1 MEKLVEAIHGFFPDF
16 NMSINDLKNPTVT
29 FVRDFYSRVLIE
41 LGVDSDNV
49 RKAQLDQ
56 LEYAQDIDLLP
67 VLNLI
72 TAINTAFPFLNI
84 NLFDMLQPTPKRN
97 AMLMSKVMNFM
108 EFCEARV
115 AANNDEIRKFQE
127 AKDIEN
133 HLMEAIEMK
142 SKELNDLASEL
153 ESCQSAKQELK
164 IQIESLENGCY
175 DNRKYNSALK
185 EGIQR
190 LEENLNSVNKEAD
203 TLKLEISSVIR
214 EIDALKSQIVV
225 NPMEE
230 KRELDVKLKHKDG
243 VLEKKKQLE
252 EKLAEYKEVK
262 EKMQHQLEMIETR
275 VVPIIKELEVLR
287 LSQEKAVS
295 AQKTK
300 KELEEL
306 LKVKEN
312 LITELDKISKNFE
325 TEESN
330 LKSQLSVVEKD
341 EESLNKILDEK
352 KSEHALKSKELKK
365 QQKLL
370 KEELNSVNRD
380 ISNLEND
387 YHELRSK
394 FTIAVEAV
402 QSRLNQI
409 TKGKQHM
416 FEY

>member
-1 MEKLVEAIHGFFPDF
+1 MEKLVDVIHAFFPDF

-41 LGVDSDNV
+41 LGVDSENL
-49 RKAQLDQ
+49 RKPQLDQ
-56 LEYAQDIDLLP
+56 LEYAEGIELLH

-72 TAINTAFPFLNI
+72 TAINTAFPFINI

-108 EFCEARV
+108 DFCERRV

-133 HLMEAIEMK
+133 HLMETIDMK
-142 SKELNDLASEL
+142 AKELNDLACEL
-153 ESCQSAKQELK
+153 ESCQSGRQELK
-164 IQIESLENGCY
+164 IEIESLENGCY
-175 DNRKYNSALK
+175 ENRKYNANLK
-185 EGIQR
+185 ENIQR
-190 LEENLNSVNKEAD
+190 LEENLSIVNKEAE
-203 TLKLEISSVIR
+203 TLKLEISSVTR
-214 EIDALKSQIVV
+214 EMDALKSQIVV

-252 EKLAEYKEVK
+252 DKLKEYKEVK
-262 EKMQHQLEMIETR
+262 EKMQLQLDMMERR

-287 LSQEKAVS
+287 LSQEMAVS
-295 AQKTK
+295 AQKAK

-306 LKVKEN
+306 QKAKERCVE
-312 LITELDKISKNFE
+312 ELDEIRKNCAI
-325 TEESN
+325 EESN
-330 LKSQLSVVEKD
+330 LKSQISIIDK
-341 EESLNKILDEK
+341 EEELHRNTLDEK
-352 KSEHALKSKELKK
+352 KSEYTQKSKNLKK
-365 QQKLL
+365 QQKML
-370 KEELNSVNRD
+370 KEELSSVNRE

-394 FTIAVEAV
+394 FSIAVQALH
-402 QSRLNQI
+402 SKLNEI
-409 TKGKQHM
+409 TQGKQHI
-416 FEY
+416 FDY